1 MTETVETVV
10 YIVDDDEAVRNSLQ
24 KLLNSVNLT
33 SKSFASA
40 NEFLEAYR
48 PERPG
53 CLLLDVRMPEMSGL
67 ELQNRL
73 KELLIELPVIILSGH
88 ADVPMVI
95 HAMKAGAA
103 DFLEKPFNPQVLLD
117 KIQTVLEQSA
127 KAFAYQNERREIRQR
142 LESLTQRE
150 RLVLDYVV
158 DGAPNKKIA
167 FELGISERTVEA
179 HRGHV
184 MEKLQAKA
192 AVDLVKIL
200 AKAETDS

>member
-1 MTETVETVV
+1 MTETAETVV

-40 NEFLEAYR
+40 NEFLEGYR

-73 KELLIELPVIILSGH
+73 KGLLIELPVIILSGH

>member
-1 MTETVETVV
+1 MTETVEAVV

-40 NEFLEAYR
+40 NEFLEGYR

-73 KELLIELPVIILSGH
+73 KGLLIELPVIILSGH

>member
-10 YIVDDDEAVRNSLQ
+10 YIVDDDEAFRNSLQ

-40 NEFLEAYR
+40 NEFLEAYQ
-48 PERPG
+48 PNRPG
-53 CLLLDVRMPEMSGL
+53 CLLLDVRLPGISGIRL
-67 ELQNRL
+67 QEELVARS
-73 KELLIELPVIILSGH
+73 IELPVIILSGH

-167 FELGISERTVEA
+167 FELGISKRTVEA

-184 MEKLQAKA
+184 MVKLQAKA

>member
-1 MTETVETVV
+1 MTETAETVV
-10 YIVDDDEAVRNSLQ
+10 YIVDDDEAFRNSLQ

-73 KELLIELPVIILSGH
+73 KGLLIELPVIILSGH

-117 KIQTVLEQSA
+117 KIQTVLEKSA